1 MAPPLRSQS
10 FIALQRLKDQGREG
24 LVAGVEGALVASLTQ
39 AVIQAGEQVSVKQ
52 SQQLKALGKALSA
65 DLIPP
70 GRRQEAHQKIG
81 RAAQLST
88 QQGYVNRSA
97 RRNTPSTR
105 MNPRDARNR
114 RYAGGALLRAIQAP
128 DFFRATAN
136 GLEFINVNRL
146 DKEARQWRR
155 LNFGAGSVAG
165 AAPGRSEVRWSGMV
179 VAQLGLAPDARPA
192 FRIPKG
198 YWINGNDFYPRG
210 EAPRGSTKGARRQ
223 RAGLT
228 AGIVASNFLDAGVRR
243 IADEFPLE
251 YQRMYAELVA
261 KFGRERLSEV
271 LQVKA
276 PPVRPQRIQVRGT

>member
-1 MAPPLRSQS
+1 MAPPIRSQGY
-10 FIALQRLKDQGREG
+10 IALQRLRDQGREG
-24 LVAGVEGALVASLTQ
+24 LVAGVEGGLIASLTQ
-39 AVIQAGEQVSVKQ
+39 GLIQAADKVTAKQ
-52 SQQLKALGKALSA
+52 SQQLKTLGKALSA

-70 GRRQEAHQKIG
+70 ARRQQAHYKIG
-81 RAAQLST
+81 KAAQLST

-97 RRNTPSTR
+97 KRNTPSTR

-128 DFFRATAN
+128 DFFQATAN

-155 LNFGAGSVAG
+155 LNFGAGGVAG
-165 AAPGRSEVRWSGMV
+165 AAPGRSQVIWAGLV
-179 VAQLGLAPDARPA
+179 VAQLGLAPDPRRP
-192 FRIPKG
+192 FKIPKG

-210 EAPRGSTKGARRQ
+210 EAPKGSTKGARRQ
-223 RAGLT
+223 GSEMT
-228 AGIVASNFLDAGVRR
+228 AGIVASNFLDAGVAR
-243 IADEFPLE
+243 IATEFPLE

-261 KFGRERLSEV
+261 KFGRERLSEI

-276 PPVRPQRIQVRGT
+276 PPVRPQAIRVRKI

>member
-1 MAPPLRSQS
+1 
-10 FIALQRLKDQGREG
+10 
-24 LVAGVEGALVASLTQ
+24 
-39 AVIQAGEQVSVKQ
+39 
-52 SQQLKALGKALSA
+52 
-65 DLIPP
+65 
-70 GRRQEAHQKIG
+70 
-81 RAAQLST
+81 
-88 QQGYVNRSA
+88 
-97 RRNTPSTR
+97 
-105 MNPRDARNR
+105 
-114 RYAGGALLRAIQAP
+114 
-128 DFFRATAN
+128 
-136 GLEFINVNRL
+136 
-146 DKEARQWRR
+146 
-155 LNFGAGSVAG
+155 
-165 AAPGRSEVRWSGMV
+165 MV